1 MFLGMRV
8 KLVSILR
15 PSQICLL
22 LLFLTSCNNLALY
35 SSLPEDDFTHDISVE
50 SIVQAVS
57 EPSIQDQLNSLYLA
71 TDPTERLKEMSKQ
84 AESDGPYKIHKG
96 DVLEVSILKAPEMTR
111 TIRVIDDGSI
121 TYLIVGEV
129 QSEGKTI
136 KQLREEITKG
146 LSEHYQNPIVSILTI
161 ETYEKKDL
169 VTVIGAVEKPG
180 RYSLKNEDARLLD
193 MIAEAGGLKFA
204 ENQLSGGEFVANL
217 DKSYISRNGKILENI
232 NFSRLLKQGDIQ
244 YNIQIKTDDVIYFAD
259 SQSTPIYVL
268 GEVMTP
274 KSIPT
279 NAEISVVGAIARARG
294 FSGEAARDKV
304 IVIQPISANSQSVHI
319 VDIGAY
325 FRGTGEG
332 SDMMLSS
339 GDIVIVPEKKLT
351 TLGRYARY
359 MSDIL
364 GAFNDAYTAGEN
376 LSGIPGLTKGLERN
390 FRTWE

>member
-217 DKSYISRNGKILENI
+217 DKSYISRNGQILENI
-232 NFSRLLKQGDIQ
+232 NFSRLLKQGDMQ
-244 YNIQIKTDDVIYFAD
+244 YNIQIKPDDVIYFAD

-364 GAFNDAYTAGEN
+364 GAFNDAYDAGEN

-390 FRTWE
+390 FTTWE